1 MHCCTGNGSRALYYL
16 WENMLEYNDGQLQLH
31 LLLNRKSPWVE
42 VNSHIPYN
50 GNVEMKVKAQCES
63 VAVSSTRMG
72 RNFEQRNFMPS
83 QRASPRKLNWKG
95 RYVNF
100 GEASP
105 GRYG

>member
-63 VAVSSTRMG
+63 VAVRAPEWVEISSNGISCQVNG
-72 RNFEQRNFMPS
+72 RPPANS
-83 QRASPRKLNWKG
+83 IG
-95 RYVNF
+95 RDDM
-100 GEASP
+100 
-105 GRYG
+105 